1 MVTTGP
7 GPEHLADVKSP
18 ARVALAA
25 ALATMLVAGC
35 AGTANPTASPTELA
49 AATPSPTVEPTA
61 APTAAPT
68 ASPTPGP
75 TLIPYPGPSIPA
87 GTLTLK
93 IAAKNIAFDTSA
105 LTATANTPFVIAFDN
120 NDPGEAHNVAIKLG
134 SDLIFNPLPT
144 IVGPAHAD
152 YYISAGLP
160 AGTYAFLCI
169 VHPVMHG
176 TLTVT

>member
-1 MVTTGP
+1 MN
-7 GPEHLADVKSP
+7 P
-18 ARVALAA
+18 ARFALAA
-25 ALATMLVAGC
+25 ALATTLVVGC
-35 AGTANPTASPTELA
+35 SGTTSPTASPSELA
-49 AATPSPTVEPTA
+49 AETASPTLEPTTG
-61 APTAAPT
+61 PTAAPT

-75 TLIPYPGPSIPA
+75 TLIAYPGPSIPA

-105 LTATANTPFVIAFDN
+105 LAATANTPFVIAFDN
-120 NDPGEAHNVAIKLG
+120 NDPGAAHNVAIKLG

-144 IVGPAHAD
+144 IVGPAKAN
-152 YYISAGLP
+152 YFISGGLS
-160 AGTYAFLCI
+160 AGTYTFLCI